1 MVNLLVNT
9 IDEGVRKIMES
20 EKKTPVYQHFFLG
33 ENYQFYQNHRENLS
47 EQSLESITVH

>member
-1 MVNLLVNT
+1 MKAL
-9 IDEGVRKIMES
+9 
-20 EKKTPVYQHFFLG
+20 EKSWSQKKRLWFISIFFLG

>member
-20 EKKTPVYQHFFLG
+20 EKRLRFISIFLG